1 MTQAPSFFV
10 PAATPETQESVF
22 ADLAR
27 IAQRSVPP
35 LAERIYSITYLHDG
49 EEWTATVGESLRG
62 ISRKITRSKGKKKER
77 LCPVADPAIVLAIFP
92 GVAIFPAVPYIVV
105 TNHGLPGNV
114 GSAWENTFLAGQ
126 PKSVTR
132 FYHND
137 QTG

>member
-1 MTQAPSFFV
+1 MTQAPPFLV
-10 PAATPETQESVF
+10 PDETPETQESVF

-27 IAQRSVPP
+27 IAQSPVPP

-77 LCPVADPAIVLAIFP
+77 PFPVADPAIVLAIFP
-92 GVAIFPAVPYIVV
+92 GVSYIVV
-105 TNHGLPGNV
+105 TNHGFPRNV
-114 GSAWENTFLAGQ
+114 GSAWVNPFLAGQ

-132 FYHND
+132 FLA
-137 QTG
+137 Q